1 MVVFKL
7 CYFPNIF
14 STYVILPRFLS
25 NCIISQKNNLRNQQ
39 QILLTLLLML
49 SINYYLQSKTR
60 GLTQSAHTTLF
71 TLSYFTIDILFK
83 FLFYFS
89 IWSLIFFARFH
100 PFLSNSRT
108 IESDLLEKKQKQN
121 IGDQNRKFAINGW
134 WFKSSHKMFT
144 LVLELCNLYIFSPSI
159 FFQFW

>member
-1 MVVFKL
+1 MCTKSIFRNMVVFKL

-89 IWSLIFFARFH
+89 IWSLIFFCTISSF
-100 PFLSNSRT
+100 FVKFKNNS
-108 IESDLLEKKQKQN
+108 IKFVGKKTKTKYR
-121 IGDQNRKFAINGW
+121 GPK
-134 WFKSSHKMFT
+134 
-144 LVLELCNLYIFSPSI
+144 
-159 FFQFW
+159 

>member
-1 MVVFKL
+1 LCTKSIFRNMVVFKL
-7 CYFPNIF
+7 SYFPNIF

-60 GLTQSAHTTLF
+60 GLTQYAHTTLF

-89 IWSLIFFARFH
+89 IWSLIFFFCTISSFFVKFKNNWIRFV
-100 PFLSNSRT
+100 
-108 IESDLLEKKQKQN
+108 EKKTKTKYR
-121 IGDQNRKFAINGW
+121 GPK
-134 WFKSSHKMFT
+134 
-144 LVLELCNLYIFSPSI
+144 
-159 FFQFW
+159 